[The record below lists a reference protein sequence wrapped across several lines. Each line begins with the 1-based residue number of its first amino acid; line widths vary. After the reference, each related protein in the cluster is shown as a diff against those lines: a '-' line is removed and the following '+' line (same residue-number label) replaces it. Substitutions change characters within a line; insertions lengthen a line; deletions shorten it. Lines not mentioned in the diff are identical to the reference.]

1 MRGWFRQARDR
12 VLGRGLTDLA
22 LPLECTS
29 QLFTEQQTKYLLLG
43 RALDILRRWPGLY
56 KEIFG
61 DRLRKLLKQASW
73 EMDKVCP
80 STEEGQKEW
89 EGRRSL

>member
-1 MRGWFRQARDR
+1 MDI
-12 VLGRGLTDLA
+12 A
-22 LPLECTS
+22 LPPECTS

-43 RALDILRRWPGLY
+43 RALDILRRWPESY

-61 DRLRKLLKQASW
+61 DILRKPLKQVSR
-73 EMDKVCP
+73 EMDKMCP
-80 STEEGQKEW
+80 STEEGQKKW